1 MRNIAMIVLSA
12 VLAIALIFGL
22 LFYYQYRDTKG
33 ALLKSEKEVAY
44 LNDRVAHLEQE
55 IFALHDQIRKNAETL
70 KEFEGTQSRI
80 SGLEHA
86 ITIKDRALSE
96 CKDKS
101 RTAQK
106 ELEREREINAHLKT
120 ELASKDASL
129 MELWESLK
137 DDQSRIRYLEE
148 EIARRHDEIEDLGEK
163 LSALKEKK
171 TLAETKIDQLKSTYE
186 GLIKDFEQQIENQE
200 VTISTYEEKISV
212 TFVDRILFDFGR
224 ATITPEG
231 EKILAKAGK
240 TIKTVKDRNIRV
252 VGHTD
257 NISIM
262 EQYQY
267 KFPSNWEL
275 SSSRAAA
282 VVRYFQKEGSLD
294 PRNLEVVG
302 RSFYDP
308 IASNTTAE
316 GRAQNR
322 RVEII
327 IAPKLE

>member
-1 MRNIAMIVLSA
+1 MRNIATIVLSA
-12 VLAIALIFGL
+12 VLVIALISGL
-22 LFYYQYRDTKG
+22 LVYHQYRDTKD
-33 ALLKSEKEVAY
+33 ALLKSEKEVDD
-44 LNDRVAHLEQE
+44 LNDMVAHLKQE
-55 IFALHDQIRKNAETL
+55 IFVLHDQIRKNAEIL

-80 SGLEHA
+80 SGLEHEV
-86 ITIKDRALSE
+86 TIKDRALSE
-96 CKDKS
+96 CKDMS

-120 ELASKDASL
+120 ELASKNASL

-137 DDQSRIRYLEE
+137 DDQSRIQYLEE
-148 EIARRHDEIEDLGEK
+148 EIARRHDEIEGLEGK

-186 GLIKDFEQQIENQE
+186 DLIKDFEQQIENQE
-200 VTISTYEEKISV
+200 VTISAYEEKISV

-231 EKILAKAGK
+231 ERILTKAGK
-240 TIKTVKDRNIRV
+240 TIKTAKDRNIRV

-262 EQYQY
+262 KQYQY

>member
-1 MRNIAMIVLSA
+1 MRNIATIVLSV
-12 VLAIALIFGL
+12 VLAIALISGL
-22 LFYYQYRDTKG
+22 ILYHQYGDKKN
-33 ALLKSEKEVAY
+33 ALLKSEKEVAD
-44 LNDRVAHLEQE
+44 LNDRVAQLEQE
-55 IFALHDQIRKNAETL
+55 ISVLHDQIRTNAETL
-70 KEFEGTQSRI
+70 KEFEGAQSRI
-80 SGLEHA
+80 SGLEHEV
-86 ITIKDRALSE
+86 TIEDRALSE
-96 CKDKS
+96 CKDMN

-106 ELEREREINAHLKT
+106 DLEREREINTHLKT

-129 MELWESLK
+129 IELWESLK
-137 DDQSRIRYLEE
+137 DDQSRIQYLEE
-148 EIARRHDEIEDLGEK
+148 EVARRHDEIEGLEEK

-200 VTISTYEEKISV
+200 VTISAYEEKISV

-231 EKILAKAGK
+231 EKILTKAGK
-240 TIKTVKDRNIRV
+240 TIKMVKDRNIRV

-262 EQYQY
+262 KQYQY

-294 PRNLEVVG
+294 PENLEVVG

-308 IASNTTAE
+308 IASNTTPE